1 MSDREFLSHR
11 LESGLPVILPT
22 ETVYGIFAKAL
33 SEDAVDLV
41 YTLKDRPREKAM
53 NLNVSTFEE
62 ILNFSKNQPDYLKK
76 LYDAFLPG
84 PLTVILEA
92 NNQVPNWINSGL
104 KSVGFR
110 LPSHPMTRALI
121 ATHGPL
127 IGPSAN
133 KSGQESGK
141 YYKDIFATFD
151 GQVPGYED
159 DAFLEGID
167 STIIDL
173 SGEKARILRRGEISK
188 ETILAV
194 VPEIPFD

>member
-33 SEDAVDLV
+33 SEEAVDLV

-53 NLNVSTFEE
+53 NLNVSTFED
-62 ILNFSKNQPDYLKK
+62 ILTFSKNQPDYLKK

-92 NNQVPNWINSGL
+92 NDQVPNWINSGL

-133 KSGQESGK
+133 KSSQESGK